1 MFHQLLK
8 KRKRKKRRHSLGCE
22 RTGNES
28 SFVVVD
34 VLWRGGRGRGAAFF
48 TARYGLRLCE
58 PRLVLCGK
66 ALLSHG

>member
-1 MFHQLLK
+1 MSSTSC
-8 KRKRKKRRHSLGCE
+8 KKRRKKGDIHWTV

-34 VLWRGGRGRGAAFF
+34 VLWRGGGGGASFF
-48 TARYGLRLCE
+48 TARYGLRICE